1 MKRIYVV
8 AVLYLVVLSAGC
20 TSNKNKT
27 TGSKSAET
35 VVETQEPVVE
45 KATWQS
51 LEEGMVT
58 VDEKD
63 FGAVIELTG
72 SQLVLDTEPFKV
84 SEPEMLV
91 KDDYFLMQN
100 LNVSGE
106 NPGMYML
113 FRLPDFQ
120 YITSFGIRG
129 NGPNEFLYPHIFP
142 TGKEDALSYVYESS
156 RKELYEANF
165 AGELTSV
172 GVEFEKVPKAVR
184 SDIYGF
190 ATDDDTYYYTEIV
203 PRGRAFF
210 RAKMVGDSLQ
220 TEQLYNIS
228 FSEKHKSWSAYIGD
242 FLAHPEGKRLV
253 YAYKYF
259 KRILFYDTET
269 GVTKAVDFNKEGVVA
284 ANDIVTLGPDN
295 VTFYWGASCSADYI
309 YLTYSGRTPIQVT
322 KENSEG
328 DGYIFVEQFDWHGN
342 PVRKYKLD
350 HWGPTVV
357 DEKNQRI
364 YQLSYLYDDPLFV
377 YKLTIDN

>member
-1 MKRIYVV
+1 MKQIYVV
-8 AVLYLVVLSAGC
+8 GMLWVVALLIGC

-27 TGSKSAET
+27 AGDESIEN
-35 VVETQEPVVE
+35 VVELTESVAE
-45 KATWQS
+45 KNEWLP
-51 LEEGMVT
+51 LEEGVVI

-63 FGAVIELTG
+63 FGVVVELTG
-72 SQLVLDTEPFKV
+72 SQRVLDTEPFKL
-84 SEPEMLV
+84 SEPEMLI

-100 LNVSGE
+100 LNMGGE

-120 YITSFGIRG
+120 YITSFGKRG
-129 NGPNEFLYPHIFP
+129 NGPDEFLFPHIFP
-142 TGKEDALSYVYESS
+142 TGKKDALSYVYESS
-156 RKELYEANF
+156 RKELYKANF
-165 AGELTSV
+165 DGELTSV

-190 ATDDDTYYYTEIV
+190 AADDNTYYYTEIV

-210 RAKMVGDSLQ
+210 RAKMEGDSLQ

-242 FLAHPEGKRLV
+242 FLVHPEGKRLV

-259 KRILFYDTET
+259 KRILFYDTES
-269 GVTKAVDFNKEGVVA
+269 GVAKTVDFNKEGVVA

-322 KENSEG
+322 KENNEG

-342 PVRKYKLD
+342 PIRKYKLD

-377 YKLTIDN
+377 YEMND